1 MALSKFSNLT
11 ILLADDHP
19 LFRKGLR
26 SVIRSLGFIGLVLE
40 AGNGKEVL
48 QIKEENLVDL
58 YILDYKMPELD
69 GYDTS
74 MFILKKDPRAKI
86 IIITMYDNPPLVAN
100 FHKIGIMGF
109 MNKNTDP
116 DRIETGILTVL
127 NGWEYYESVEK
138 ELGDAHPIQFT
149 HREKELIALLAKGLT
164 SQAIS
169 QNLGLAYKTIET
181 YRSRLLEKVSARN
194 TSELLHYVHRIG
206 LI

>member
-19 LFRKGLR
+19 LFRKGLK
-26 SVIRSLGFIGLVLE
+26 SVIRSLGFIGLILE
-40 AGNGKEVL
+40 AGTGKEVL
-48 QIKEENLVDL
+48 KIKEENLVDL
-58 YILDYKMPELD
+58 YILDYKMPEMD

-74 MFILKKDPRAKI
+74 KFILKKDPRAKI
-86 IIITMYDNPPLVAN
+86 IIITMYDNPPLATN

-109 MNKNTDP
+109 MSKNTDP

-127 NGWEYYESVEK
+127 NGWEYYESIDE
-138 ELGDAHPIQFT
+138 ELEDTHPIQFT
-149 HREKELIALLAKGLT
+149 HREKELITLLAKGLT

-181 YRSRLLEKVSARN
+181 YRSRLLEKVSASN